1 MASISR
7 DSGLTDCRHR
17 PVQCFWGH
25 CWACRILPE
34 RRDLLND
41 HDGVKLKT
49 SRVVRS
55 FSQHALITGTLIA
68 FVLGILFQFFANYW
82 QLVILAG
89 LVAGLIVKRWL
100 RGFIAGFVGVLLSW
114 VIYLAYLW
122 IISPAH
128 QLVSVLGDIVGISG
142 LLLVCLVTLIAS
154 LFGGIGAVIGIALRA
169 IIRR

>member
-1 MASISR
+1 LS
-7 DSGLTDCRHR
+7 
-17 PVQCFWGH
+17 
-25 CWACRILPE
+25 
-34 RRDLLND
+34 
-41 HDGVKLKT
+41 K

-89 LVAGLIVKRWL
+89 VVAGLIVKRWL

-122 IISPAH
+122 IISPAPR
-128 QLVSVLGDIVGISG
+128 LISILGDIVGMSG

-154 LFGGIGAVIGIALRA
+154 LFGGLGAVIGAVLQA
-169 IIRR
+169 MIRRQQ

>member
-1 MASISR
+1 MS
-7 DSGLTDCRHR
+7 
-17 PVQCFWGH
+17 
-25 CWACRILPE
+25 
-34 RRDLLND
+34 
-41 HDGVKLKT
+41 K

-89 LVAGLIVKRWL
+89 VVAGLIVKRWL

-122 IISPAH
+122 IISPAPR
-128 QLVSVLGDIVGISG
+128 LISILGDIVGMSG

-154 LFGGIGAVIGIALRA
+154 LFGGLGAVIGAVLQA
-169 IIRR
+169 MIRRQQ

>member
-1 MASISR
+1 VAGVQVSRAVASSN
-7 DSGLTDCRHR
+7 G
-17 PVQCFWGH
+17 
-25 CWACRILPE
+25 RIILE
-34 RRDLLND
+34 RRDLLSD
-41 HDGVKLKT
+41 QDGAKLSK

-89 LVAGLIVKRWL
+89 VVAGLIVKRWL

-122 IISPAH
+122 IISPAPR
-128 QLVSVLGDIVGISG
+128 LISILGDIVGMSG

-154 LFGGIGAVIGIALRA
+154 LFGGLGAVIGAVLQAMIPRQQ
-169 IIRR
+169 